1 MYHQIKSI
9 LGLFLSSVTQ
19 LKSDAVKYLLY
30 SGLLAAFVFTSI
42 IYLTWKFA
50 GAAGD
55 KIAEWIPW
63 TWAHESMVFSF
74 IVGVTVIVLVFMLM
88 KYILLILMS
97 PLLSI
102 VSEKAEKHM
111 TGLVGGAGFSF
122 TRSASRSVRI
132 NLRNLVKES
141 VFTILL
147 LIVGLVP
154 GINIM
159 VLPLI
164 FIVQAYFTGFGIMD
178 FYLERH
184 FTFGQTIPMV
194 YKNKWAAIT
203 LGMIFM
209 TLFFIPVVGVIVAP
223 YFTTVTGT
231 RYFISNSEKIK

>member
-1 MYHQIKSI
+1 MYHQTKSI
-9 LGLFLSSVTQ
+9 LVQFISSVTQ
-19 LKSDAVKYLLY
+19 LKSDALKYLLY
-30 SGLLAAFVFTSI
+30 SGLLASLVFTTI

-50 GAAGD
+50 SVAGD
-55 KIAEWIPW
+55 KIAAWIPW
-63 TWAHESMVFSF
+63 SWAHESMVFSF
-74 IVGVTVIVLVFMLM
+74 FIGLTVMVLVFMVM
-88 KYILLILMS
+88 KYILLILLS

-102 VSEKAEKHM
+102 ISEKAEKQM

-122 TRSASRSVRI
+122 ARSASRSVRI

-141 VFTILL
+141 VFTVLL
-147 LIVGLVP
+147 LVVGLVP
-154 GINIM
+154 GINLI

-184 FTFGQTIPMV
+184 FTFRQTIPMV
-194 YKNKWAAIT
+194 YNNKWAAIT

-209 TLFFIPVVGVIVAP
+209 TLFFIPVVGVIVGP

-231 RYFISNSEKIK
+231 RYFIVKNGKIG

>member
-1 MYHQIKSI
+1 MYYQIKSI
-9 LGLFLSSVTQ
+9 LVLFISSVTR
-19 LKSDAVKYLLY
+19 LKSDAVKYLFY
-30 SGLLAAFVFTSI
+30 SGLLAALVFTSI

-50 GAAGD
+50 GTAGD
-55 KIAEWIPW
+55 TIAEWVPW

-74 IVGVTVIVLVFMLM
+74 IIGLTVIVLVFMLM

-102 VSEKAEKHM
+102 VSEKAEKHI

-132 NLRNLVKES
+132 NLRNLVKET

-154 GINIM
+154 GINIL

-184 FTFGQTIPMV
+184 FTFGQTIAIV
-194 YKNKWAAIT
+194 YKNKWAAIA
-203 LGMIFM
+203 LGTIFM
-209 TLFFIPVVGVIVAP
+209 ILFFIPLVGVLVAP

-231 RYFISNSEKIK
+231 RYFISNTEKTG

>member
-9 LGLFLSSVTQ
+9 LFLFISSVTR

-30 SGLLAAFVFTSI
+30 SGLLAALVFTST

-50 GAAGD
+50 GTAGD
-55 KIAEWIPW
+55 TIAEWVPW

-74 IVGVTVIVLVFMLM
+74 IIGMTVFVLVFMLM

-122 TRSASRSVRI
+122 ARSASRSVRI
-132 NLRNLVKES
+132 NLRNLVKETI
-141 VFTILL
+141 FTILL

-154 GINIM
+154 GINIL

-184 FTFGQTIPMV
+184 FTFGQTIPIV
-194 YKNKWAAIT
+194 YNNKWAAVA
-203 LGMIFM
+203 LGTIFM

-231 RYFISNSEKIK
+231 RYFISNTEKTG

>member
-111 TGLVGGAGFSF
+111 TGIIGGAGFSF
-122 TRSASRSVRI
+122 PAFDSRAGTR
-132 NLRNLVKES
+132 NK
-141 VFTILL
+141 
-147 LIVGLVP
+147 
-154 GINIM
+154 
-159 VLPLI
+159 
-164 FIVQAYFTGFGIMD
+164 YFGFALD
-178 FYLERH
+178 FYCTGLLHRIWYH
-184 FTFGQTIPMV
+184 GLLFGKTFYFWSNHTD
-194 YKNKWAAIT
+194 
-203 LGMIFM
+203 
-209 TLFFIPVVGVIVAP
+209 GV
-223 YFTTVTGT
+223 
-231 RYFISNSEKIK
+231 